1 MPTFSINV
9 KCMRE
14 AAGTENKLKI
24 FLPGAASPH
33 PGLAF
38 ALSSPPSSPRVKCL
52 LHFQPYL
59 AKPSPHHTT
68 PQHNTCFFATFSS
81 YFFATSL
88 CSYFCSYFCYFFAT
102 CFFTFL
108 LRFLATFF
116 ATLSCYVSCN
126 FFVTFSCY
134 SFCYFFSHSYH
145 SFYLSPCVFQSTP
158 HHHHTT
164 TNFKLQTPLHQ
175 ICKTYLLL
183 SLSIRHRST
192 KRFCSCF

>member
-59 AKPSPHHTT
+59 AKPSLHHTT

-88 CSYFCSYFCYFFAT
+88 CSYFCSHFCYFFAT
-102 CFFTFL
+102 CFF
-108 LRFLATFF
+108 
-116 ATLSCYVSCN
+116 
-126 FFVTFSCY
+126 
-134 SFCYFFSHSYH
+134 YFF
-145 SFYLSPCVFQSTP
+145 
-158 HHHHTT
+158 
-164 TNFKLQTPLHQ
+164 TPLTACMTKPRLNWPNMNQMDKTNILVGQ
-175 ICKTYLLL
+175 I
-183 SLSIRHRST
+183 
-192 KRFCSCF
+192 